1 VTAAVSTGWRRA
13 AAGAL
18 PLWVG
23 TRVAIVLLTIGAGWL
38 LPAGDRGS
46 HPRFLDQWHHWDTD
60 LFRKVAEHGYFSA
73 AYGDRTEAFFPGFPF
88 AMRLVHLL
96 VPDWIAA
103 GMVVAALAGAVAC
116 TALYRLAEQEAGELA
131 GRRAVLYLVL
141 FPYAVFLFAGY
152 SEALFLAFATTAW
165 LAARREA
172 WWLAGLLGAGASA
185 TRVTGIALGVG
196 LGVQFLAQH
205 WPRRRW
211 RTFVDAKV
219 PALLLPV
226 VPVVAYVAY
235 LHSRTGHWDAYQ
247 RALAEGWGRHSGW
260 PFSGLGPTWDLATGT
275 GQTRPFLWSWRAELI
290 AMVLGVVVALVLLAA
305 RRWGE
310 AAYVGTAFLMLS
322 TSSYF
327 QSTVRGLLV
336 SFPAFLLLARL
347 STRVRW
353 LHGAVLTVF
362 APLCA
367 LVVLAFT
374 EGTWLG

>member
-1 VTAAVSTGWRRA
+1 VTETAAPGWRRA
-13 AAGAL
+13 ASEAL
-18 PLWVG
+18 PLWLG
-23 TRVAIVLLTIGAGWL
+23 PRVAIVLLTLGAGWL

-60 LFRKVAEHGYFSA
+60 LFRKVAELGYFSP
-73 AYGDRTEAFFPGFPF
+73 AYGDRTEAFFPGFPL
-88 AMRLVHLL
+88 AMRVVHLL

-103 GMVVAALAGAVAC
+103 GLVVTAVAGAVAC
-116 TALYRLAEQEAGELA
+116 TALYRLAAQDAGDLA

-165 LAARREA
+165 LAARRGS
-172 WWLAGLLGAGASA
+172 WWVAGLLGAGASL

-196 LGVQFLAQH
+196 LGVQFLVQR

-211 RTFVDAKV
+211 RTLVDPQL
-219 PALLLPV
+219 PALLLPA
-226 VPVVAYVAY
+226 VPVVGYVSY
-235 LHSRTGHWDAYQ
+235 LHAKTGHWDAYQ
-247 RALAEGWGRHSGW
+247 RALAEGWGRHSGL
-260 PFSGLGPTWDLATGT
+260 PFSGLQTTWHLAVGG
-275 GQTRPFLWSWRAELI
+275 GQSRAFTWSWRAELL
-290 AMVLGVVVALVLLAA
+290 AMALGVLVTLVLLLA

-310 AAYVGTAFLMLS
+310 AAFVGSAFLMLS

-336 SFPAFLLLARL
+336 CFPAFLLLARV

-353 LHGAVLTVF
+353 LHGAVVTVF

>member
-1 VTAAVSTGWRRA
+1 MTGAATGWRRA
-13 AAGAL
+13 AADVL

-23 TRVAIVLLTIGAGWL
+23 TRVAIILLTIGAGWL

-46 HPRFLDQWHHWDTD
+46 NPRFLDQWHHWDTD
-60 LFRKVAEHGYFSA
+60 LFRKVAEHGYFSP
-73 AYGDRTEAFFPGFPF
+73 AYSDRTEAFFPGFPLTIR
-88 AMRLVHLL
+88 AVHVL

-103 GMVVAALAGAVAC
+103 GMVVAAVAGAVAC
-116 TALYRLAEQEAGELA
+116 TALYRLAAQDAGDLA

-165 LAARREA
+165 LAARRDA
-172 WWLAGLLGAGASA
+172 WWLAGLLGAGASF

-196 LGVQFLAQH
+196 LGVQFLAQQ

-211 RTFVDAKV
+211 RTFVDARV
-219 PALLLPV
+219 PALLLPA
-226 VPVVAYVAY
+226 VPVVGYIAY
-235 LHSRTGHWDAYQ
+235 LHAKTGHWNAYQ
-247 RALAEGWGRHSGW
+247 RAQEEGWGRRTGW
-260 PFSGLGPTWDLATGT
+260 PFAGLDNTWQLATSSA
-275 GQTRPFLWSWRAELI
+275 QTRPFVWSWRAELI
-290 AMVLGVVVALVLLAA
+290 AMAVGVIVTLVLVAT

-310 AAYVGTAFLMLS
+310 AAYVGSAVLMLS

-336 SFPAFLLLARL
+336 WFPAFLLLSRL
-347 STRVRW
+347 SLRVRW

-374 EGTWLG
+374 TGTWLG